1 MQFKHT
7 YRRLIL
13 GIINNI
19 VHNANALIQDNSEIL
34 AHVPSVQ
41 DKINYICDIYN
52 FDDVTVDDIKNV
64 TFTEYKTNVV
74 EYVSGFVVKQILRK
88 LNCNLCVSFVKI
100 NQPES
105 IDTLA
110 YELTKQ
116 VISCNTC
123 ICMKHSAKFQNENL
137 KKQITFK
144 ADETYFT
151 K

>member
-105 IDTLA
+105 IT
-110 YELTKQ
+110 LTKTRDFGN
-116 VISCNTC
+116 VLTYPGPFVLKITDTSKKYCN
-123 ICMKHSAKFQNENL
+123 
-137 KKQITFK
+137 
-144 ADETYFT
+144 
-151 K
+151 

>member
-7 YRRLIL
+7 YRRLLL
-13 GIINNI
+13 GITNII

-64 TFTEYKTNVV
+64 TFTEYKANVV

-105 IDTLA
+105 ITLTNPEILEMFLHIQA
-110 YELTKQ
+110 HL
-116 VISCNTC
+116 C
-123 ICMKHSAKFQNENL
+123 
-137 KKQITFK
+137 
-144 ADETYFT
+144 
-151 K
+151 

>member
-64 TFTEYKTNVV
+64 TFTEYKTNIT
-74 EYVSGFVVKQILRK
+74 ETK
-88 LNCNLCVSFVKI
+88 L
-100 NQPES
+100 
-105 IDTLA
+105 
-110 YELTKQ
+110 
-116 VISCNTC
+116 
-123 ICMKHSAKFQNENL
+123 
-137 KKQITFK
+137 
-144 ADETYFT
+144 
-151 K
+151 